1 MNNSSKRHIHFLN
14 GNKPF
19 FNLQRNPALGFLWW
33 WIVGHLRPTTKNAA
47 LALPFSPEEVGR
59 AIAEMKA
66 SSTPE
71 SDDLHVTFF

>member
-1 MNNSSKRHIHFLN
+1 M
-14 GNKPF
+14 
-19 FNLQRNPALGFLWW
+19 GFLWW